1 MISQTRAD
9 IRSPDPVHRGGLIAR
24 AGLLAGAGLL
34 TAVAAGCST
43 SPTPTPTPSPSPEVP
58 VQTVPL
64 PAPSADGPVLTVEGQ
79 ASWTTGHPGC
89 AVLRTDSG
97 QEFSLVGPATQQRLG
112 EVRSGTSPEQ
122 QRVRITGYVPKVG
135 ASVCGAQRAF
145 VAEKVTPMD
154 R

>member
-1 MISQTRAD
+1 MFTRT
-9 IRSPDPVHRGGLIAR
+9 RSEHRPSGPFRRGGRISR
-24 AGLLAGAGLL
+24 AGLLIGAAGVLA
-34 TAVAAGCST
+34 AVAAGCSD
-43 SPTPTPTPSPSPEVP
+43 SPTPPAPTPPGTP
-58 VQTVPL
+58 VATVPL

-97 QEFSLVGPATQQRLG
+97 QEFTLVGPATQQHLG
-112 EVRSGTSPEQ
+112 EVRSGTSPDQ

-145 VAEKVTPMD
+145 VAEKVTTMD